1 MRKRTLTIAIALVCM
16 LVLIGGSVAYFTTE
30 NTATNAVSSS
40 NVKIE
45 LVLMEMNDSEE
56 MVLVSGEKTVVPG
69 EGVMRTASI
78 KNTGSED
85 AWVRIKIPKPE
96 NIELWQETDPDKWTE
111 KEDCLYY
118 NTPLKPGETTDPL
131 YFGVNFDESLGNNDS
146 GKKLSLLLKGQ
157 GVQHVHNGEVVT
169 DAQGWP
175 EE

>member
-45 LVLMEMNDSEE
+45 LVLMEMDDDGE
-56 MVLVSGEKTVVPG
+56 MVPIPDEKTVVPG
-69 EGVMRTASI
+69 EGVMRIASI

-85 AWVRIKIPKPE
+85 AWVRIKMPKPE

-111 KEDCLYY
+111 KEDCFYY
-118 NTPLKPGETTDPL
+118 NAPLKPGETTDQL
-131 YFGVNFDESLGNNDS
+131 FFGVNFDENLGNESS
-146 GKKLSLLLKGQ
+146 GEKLSLLLNGQ

>member
-1 MRKRTLTIAIALVCM
+1 M

-30 NTATNAVSSS
+30 DTATNAVSSS

-45 LVLMEMNDSEE
+45 LVLLEDDGEGN
-56 MVLVSGEKTVVPG
+56 MVPVSGEKTVVPG

-78 KNTGSED
+78 KNTGSEV
-85 AWVRIKIPKPE
+85 AWVRIKMPRPDE
-96 NIELWQETDPDKWTE
+96 IELWQETDPDIWTE
-111 KEDCLYY
+111 KDDCFYY
-118 NTPLKPGETTDPL
+118 NTPLKPGKTTDPL
-131 YFGVNFDESLGNNDS
+131 YFGVEFDESLGNDDS

-175 EE
+175 ED